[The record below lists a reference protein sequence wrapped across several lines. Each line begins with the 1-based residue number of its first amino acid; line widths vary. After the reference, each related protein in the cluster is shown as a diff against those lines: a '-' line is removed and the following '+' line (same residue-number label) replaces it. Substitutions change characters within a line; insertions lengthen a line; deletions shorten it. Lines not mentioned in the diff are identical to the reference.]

1 MFWKRKQKPD
11 PLLSEVVSTLSHLS
25 QAIEGLRPVQEES
38 APTSLGLA
46 ERQDSLENRF
56 EELRGTCLRHLQSA
70 SQRLARA
77 DQLHEEMEDEGE
89 LPTTVP
95 IQQPIPEEH
104 DPVNGLSDLEFVKE
118 KIRAGGGQPII

>member
-1 MFWKRKQKPD
+1 MFWTRNRKPD
-11 PLLSEVVSTLSHLS
+11 PLLSDVVSTLAHLS
-25 QAIEGLRPVQEES
+25 QAIEGLRPAAEES

-95 IQQPIPEEH
+95 VQHEIPQEP
-104 DPVNGLSDLEFVKE
+104 DPANGMSDLEFVKE
-118 KIRAGGGQPII
+118 KIRAGGGMPII